1 MDKVVTWNFG
11 DFLWGLEHDIV
22 SSMTKIRLAGFHDT
36 IDTEARI
43 LAHLQRYREARL
55 LP

>member
-1 MDKVVTWNFG
+1 MAAVVTWNFG

-22 SSMTKIRLAGFHDT
+22 SSMTKVRLACFHDT
-36 IDTEARI
+36 VDTEAEI
-43 LAHLQRYREARL
+43 LSQLQRYREARL

>member
-1 MDKVVTWNFG
+1 MIK
-11 DFLWGLEHDIV
+11 
-22 SSMTKIRLAGFHDT
+22 SRLAGFNDT
-36 IDTEARI
+36 VDTEAAI